1 MKKKVQI
8 GRSRMAEELARPTWE
23 APSTSVVKE
32 SRAKQKKQDSAP
44 PQPQKVETI
53 CSAPLTS
60 RKLKAAAYAR
70 VSTSLDSQ
78 ETSIEN
84 QCDHYRSFIEANPAW
99 ELAGIYAESGVSGT
113 KADTRPELQKLL
125 HDCEAGTVDVIIT
138 KSLSRFARNVSECL
152 EMVRTL
158 TGLGIRLIF
167 EKENIDTET
176 MESEFLLTLLAAFAE
191 SESQSISSNQK
202 WSIRRRFQA
211 GTYKGGKV
219 PYGYRR
225 TKKGYIIHPAE
236 AATVRRIFYALA
248 DGKGSIV
255 IARELNKD
263 KVPTWTE
270 SYRGLEAQGKWRSN
284 SIIAIARNEFYTGD
298 SLYQKTFMENYK
310 KCVNTGQLDQYLN
323 EADHPA
329 IIDHA
334 TFEKANAMIK
344 SHGERLGREK
354 AVKDTKRYV
363 FSGRLICGLCGGHM
377 SRGKDKRAFY
387 ACGNHLHKR
396 PVSISGG
403 TQGSEPGM
411 QSTGAETQSTDAE
424 TLAPCP
430 MLPVF
435 EQDVKNAFATALNR
449 LAADPSILGVSDDG
463 EAERERLEAQLQSV
477 KRRQSVLHDRAL
489 ADRYTAQLRE
499 KKAALDSEEKE
510 ILSLLAKL
518 EKKNPVDD
526 LKRAVIKRG
535 VKASFESSDE
545 ALFTSFVDHAVLWS
559 KEKAQFYFTCGLV
572 VEEDTHVEKVGR
584 SYTEVTVKTQFRG
597 TGAAG
602 AVANTDGAVN
612 TAPGAED
619 LKGAFTWQ

>member
-1 MKKKVQI
+1 MSGKKVQV
-8 GRSRMAEELARPTWE
+8 GRSRMAEEMARPTWE
-23 APSTSVVKE
+23 APSAPVSIHKKKE
-32 SRAKQKKQDSAP
+32 TAPKQP
-44 PQPQKVETI
+44 RQKVETI
-53 CSAPLTS
+53 SSAPITQ
-60 RKLKAAAYAR
+60 RKLRVAAYAR
-70 VSTSLDSQ
+70 VSTDLDSQ

-84 QCDHYRSFIEANPAW
+84 QCDHYKSLIEANPAW

-113 KADTRPELQKLL
+113 KADTRPELQRLMQ
-125 HDCEAGTVDVIIT
+125 DCEAGAVDVIVT
-138 KSLSRFARNVSECL
+138 KSISRFARNTSECL
-152 EMVRTL
+152 SMVREL
-158 TGLGIRLIF
+158 TSLGIRLIF

-191 SESQSISSNQK
+191 SESASISTNQK
-202 WSIRRRFQA
+202 WAIRKRFQA

-248 DGKGSIV
+248 DGKGTLV
-255 IARELNKD
+255 IARELNEERI
-263 KVPTWTE
+263 PTWTE
-270 SYRGLEAQGKWRSN
+270 SYKGLEAQGKWRSN

-334 TFEKANAMIK
+334 TFEQANAMIR

-377 SRGKDKRAFY
+377 RRGKDARAFY
-387 ACGNHLHKR
+387 ACENHIHKR
-396 PVSISGG
+396 TVMVEG
-403 TQGSEPGM
+403 TE
-411 QSTGAETQSTDAE
+411 
-424 TLAPCP
+424 APCP

-435 EQDVKNAFATALNR
+435 EQDVKNAFATVLNR

-499 KKAALDSEEKE
+499 KKAALDSEEKT
-510 ILSLLAKL
+510 ILDALAKL
-518 EKKNPVDD
+518 EKKNPADD
-526 LKRAVIKRG
+526 LKRAVVKRG
-535 VKASFESSDE
+535 VRESFTESDE
-545 ALFTSFVDHAVLWS
+545 KLFTSFVDHAVLWS
-559 KEKAQFYFTCGLV
+559 KEKAQFHFTCGLV
-572 VEEDTHVEKVGR
+572 AEEDMRIEKVGR
-584 SYTEVTVKTQFRG
+584 SYTEVPVRTEFDEQ
-597 TGAAG
+597 
-602 AVANTDGAVN
+602 
-612 TAPGAED
+612 
-619 LKGAFTWQ
+619 KGAFTWQ

>member
-1 MKKKVQI
+1 MKKVQL
-8 GRSRMAEELARPTWE
+8 GRSRMAEEMARPSWGITAKE
-23 APSTSVVKE
+23 KATADHISQKSHDKNEGKVATIAAVVKE
-32 SRAKQKKQDSAP
+32 KERLR
-44 PQPQKVETI
+44 V
-53 CSAPLTS
+53 
-60 RKLKAAAYAR
+60 AAYAR
-70 VSTSLDSQ
+70 VSTDLDSQ

-84 QCDHYRSFIEANPAW
+84 QREHYKSFIASNPDW
-99 ELAGIYAESGVSGT
+99 EMAGIYEESGVSGT
-113 KADTRPELQKLL
+113 KAESRPELMKLMK
-125 HDCEAGTVDVIIT
+125 DCRAGEIDLVIT
-138 KSLSRFARNVSECL
+138 KSISRFARNTSECL
-152 EMVRTL
+152 SMVREL
-158 TGLGIRLIF
+158 TSLGIRLIF

-225 TKKGYIIHPAE
+225 TKKGNIIHPAE

-248 DGKGSIV
+248 DGKGTVV
-255 IARELNKD
+255 IARELNEERI
-263 KVPTWTE
+263 PTWTE
-270 SYRGLEAQGKWRSN
+270 SYKGLEAQGKWRSN

-334 TFEKANAMIK
+334 TFEQANAMIR

-377 SRGKDKRAFY
+377 RRGKDARAFY
-387 ACGNHLHKR
+387 ACENHLHKR
-396 PVSISGG
+396 TVMVEG
-403 TQGSEPGM
+403 TE
-411 QSTGAETQSTDAE
+411 
-424 TLAPCP
+424 APCP

-463 EAERERLEAQLQSV
+463 EAERESLEAQLQSV

-499 KKAALDSEEKE
+499 KKAALDSEEKT
-510 ILSLLAKL
+510 ILDALAKL

-535 VKASFESSDE
+535 VREHFTESDE
-545 ALFTSFVDHAVLWS
+545 KLFKAFVDHAVLWS
-559 KEKAQFYFTCGLV
+559 KEKAQFHFTCGLV
-572 VEEDTHVEKVGR
+572 AEADMHVEKVGR
-584 SYTEVTVKTQFRG
+584 SYTEVPVRTLFDEQ
-597 TGAAG
+597 
-602 AVANTDGAVN
+602 
-612 TAPGAED
+612 
-619 LKGAFTWQ
+619 KGAFTWQ

>member
-1 MKKKVQI
+1 MKKVQI
-8 GRSRMAEELARPTWE
+8 GRSRMAEEMAKPTWMPE
-23 APSTSVVKE
+23 ASKDKKKCAKGKADAAQPVATPDKE
-32 SRAKQKKQDSAP
+32 STKTGRRVD
-44 PQPQKVETI
+44 TI
-53 CSAPLTS
+53 LAVPTEKRNL
-60 RKLKAAAYAR
+60 RVAAYAR
-70 VSTSLDSQ
+70 VSTDLDSQ

-84 QCDHYRSFIEANPAW
+84 QREHYLHYIEGHEDW
-99 ELAGIYAESGVSGT
+99 ELAGIYEESGVSGT

-125 HDCEAGTVDVIIT
+125 HDCEAGAVDVIIT
-138 KSLSRFARNVSECL
+138 KSISRFARNTSECL
-152 EMVRTL
+152 SMVREL
-158 TGLGIRLIF
+158 TSLGIRLIF

-191 SESQSISSNQK
+191 SESASISTNQK
-202 WSIRRRFQA
+202 WAIRKRFQA

-248 DGKGSIV
+248 GGKGTLV
-255 IARELNKD
+255 IARELNEERI
-263 KVPTWTE
+263 PTWTE
-270 SYRGLEAQGKWRSN
+270 SYKGLEAQGKWRSN

-334 TFEKANAMIK
+334 TFEQANAMIR

-377 SRGKDKRAFY
+377 RRGKDARAFY
-387 ACGNHLHKR
+387 ACENHIHKR
-396 PVSISGG
+396 TVMVEG
-403 TQGSEPGM
+403 TE
-411 QSTGAETQSTDAE
+411 
-424 TLAPCP
+424 APCP

-435 EQDVKNAFATALNR
+435 EQDVKNAFATVLNR

-499 KKAALDSEEKE
+499 KKAALDSEEKT
-510 ILSLLAKL
+510 ILDALARL

-526 LKRAVIKRG
+526 LKRAVVKRG
-535 VKASFESSDE
+535 VRESFTESDE
-545 ALFTSFVDHAVLWS
+545 KLFKAFVDHAVLWS
-559 KEKAQFYFTCGLV
+559 TEKAQFHFTCGLV
-572 VEEDTHVEKVGR
+572 AEADMHVEKVGR
-584 SYTEVTVKTQFRG
+584 SYTDVPVRTEFDEQ
-597 TGAAG
+597 
-602 AVANTDGAVN
+602 
-612 TAPGAED
+612 
-619 LKGAFTWQ
+619 KGAFTWQ

>member
-1 MKKKVQI
+1 MSGKKVQV
-8 GRSRMAEELARPTWE
+8 GRSRMLEELARPTWE
-23 APSTSVVKE
+23 AVSASPKE
-32 SRAKQKKQDSAP
+32 KTVERRAETR
-44 PQPQKVETI
+44 QKVEKI
-53 CSAPLTS
+53 NAPAPVIQ
-60 RKLKAAAYAR
+60 RKLRVAAYAR
-70 VSTSLDSQ
+70 VSTDLDSQ

-84 QCDHYRSFIEANPAW
+84 QCDHYKSLIEANPVW

-113 KADTRPELQKLL
+113 KADTRPELQRLMQ
-125 HDCEAGTVDVIIT
+125 DCEAGAVDVIVT
-138 KSLSRFARNVSECL
+138 KSISRFARNTSECL
-152 EMVRTL
+152 SMARTL
-158 TGLGIRLIF
+158 TSLGIRLIF

-191 SESQSISSNQK
+191 SESASISTNQK
-202 WSIRRRFQA
+202 WAIRKRFQA

-248 DGKGSIV
+248 DGKGTLV
-255 IARELNKD
+255 IARELNEERI
-263 KVPTWTE
+263 PTWTE
-270 SYRGLEAQGKWRSN
+270 SYKGLEAQGKWRSN

-334 TFEKANAMIK
+334 TFEQANAMIR
-344 SHGERLGREK
+344 SHGEQLGREK

-377 SRGKDKRAFY
+377 RRGKDARAFY
-387 ACGNHLHKR
+387 ACENHIHKR
-396 PVSISGG
+396 TVMVEG
-403 TQGSEPGM
+403 TE
-411 QSTGAETQSTDAE
+411 
-424 TLAPCP
+424 APCP

-435 EQDVKNAFATALNR
+435 EQDVKNAFATVLNR
-449 LAADPSILGVSDDG
+449 LAADPSILAIPDDG

-499 KKAALDSEEKE
+499 KKAALDCEEKT
-510 ILSLLAKL
+510 ILDALAKL

-526 LKRAVIKRG
+526 LKRAVVKRG
-535 VKASFESSDE
+535 VRESFTESDE
-545 ALFTSFVDHAVLWS
+545 KLFKAFVDHAVLWS
-559 KEKAQFYFTCGLV
+559 KEKVQFHFNCGLV
-572 VEEDTHVEKVGR
+572 VEEDMRVRKVGR
-584 SYTEVTVKTQFRG
+584 SYTEVPVRTEFDEQ
-597 TGAAG
+597 
-602 AVANTDGAVN
+602 
-612 TAPGAED
+612 
-619 LKGAFTWQ
+619 KGAFTWQ